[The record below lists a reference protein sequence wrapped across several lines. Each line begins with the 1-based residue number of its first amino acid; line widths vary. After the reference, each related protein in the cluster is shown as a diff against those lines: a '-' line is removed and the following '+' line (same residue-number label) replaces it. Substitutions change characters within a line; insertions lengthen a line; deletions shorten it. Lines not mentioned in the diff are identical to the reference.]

1 MREPGLS
8 VVGVLERK
16 FRRFTRY
23 RMRYSKRWECG
34 GDEAWIIGRAIRD
47 EWRCK
52 GEDLLW
58 AEGNL
63 ESSAPWIGLASG

>member
-1 MREPGLS
+1 
-8 VVGVLERK
+8 
-16 FRRFTRY
+16 
-23 RMRYSKRWECG
+23 MRYSKRWECG